1 MKMQREA
8 VMCSGRLLYIEHI
21 HISAS

>member
-1 MKMQREA
+1 
-8 VMCSGRLLYIEHI
+8 MCSGRLLYIEHI